1 MAAAKDDPVSV
12 EDKDNI
18 EALLDD
24 ADRLSSTIS
33 RPFSGLSTV
42 LARIRAASI
51 AQKKELDAT
60 LEVCQQM
67 QKKVDVAEAKTQD
80 ILNQVV
86 EKFNEKIK
94 ADMPNMLKKAFT
106 EANLAGALLDVVEAE
121 NQGMMKAFE
130 AVKADMPNIVEEAF
144 TEAKRKAGGS
154 WHVEEPTEVV
164 CTSAPETAT
173 EPMKKKMKY
182 TTTVPMASGKEEMN
196 AIEMIVWNS
205 NAFTPEQKKE
215 IWSRVQEKTT
225 PVGDAVP
232 RLASHADH
240 PAKRSR
246 PSPSASSGASS
257 GAAGGAAGGAASVPG
272 TDIV

>member
-67 QKKVDVAEAKTQD
+67 QKKLDVTEAANQD
-80 ILNQVV
+80 MVKALTAQV
-86 EKFNEKIK
+86 EALK
-94 ADMPNMLKKAFT
+94 ADAPKQIVSVKK
-106 EANLAGALLDVVEAE
+106 
-121 NQGMMKAFE
+121 
-130 AVKADMPNIVEEAF
+130 
-144 TEAKRKAGGS
+144 
-154 WHVEEPTEVV
+154 EPTEV
-164 CTSAPETAT
+164 
-173 EPMKKKMKY
+173 
-182 TTTVPMASGKEEMN
+182 
-196 AIEMIVWNS
+196 
-205 NAFTPEQKKE
+205 
-215 IWSRVQEKTT
+215 
-225 PVGDAVP
+225 GDPP
-232 RLASHADH
+232 RLASHAGY

-257 GAAGGAAGGAASVPG
+257 GAAGGAAGGAAEGVAGQGFSEICPLTKCLVSQCLHCRPLS
-272 TDIV
+272 DM

>member
-60 LEVCQQM
+60 LEVVKTLSDLCQQM
-67 QKKVDVAEAKTQD
+67 HAGTVEVKEA
-80 ILNQVV
+80 
-86 EKFNEKIK
+86 
-94 ADMPNMLKKAFT
+94 LK
-106 EANLAGALLDVVEAE
+106 ANLRQAE
-121 NQGMMKAFE
+121 E
-130 AVKADMPNIVEEAF
+130 
-144 TEAKRKAGGS
+144 
-154 WHVEEPTEVV
+154 
-164 CTSAPETAT
+164 
-173 EPMKKKMKY
+173 
-182 TTTVPMASGKEEMN
+182 MASD
-196 AIEMIVWNS
+196 
-205 NAFTPEQKKE
+205 
-215 IWSRVQEKTT
+215 
-225 PVGDAVP
+225 PVGDPP
-232 RLASHADH
+232 RLASHAGY

-257 GAAGGAAGGAASVPG
+257 GAAGGAAGGAAEGGAGQGFS
-272 TDIV
+272 DICPLTKCLVSQCLHCRPLSDM

>member
-67 QKKVDVAEAKTQD
+67 QKKVDVAEAKTQN
-80 ILNQVV
+80 ILNQVR

-94 ADMPNMLKKAFT
+94 ADMLNMVKKAFT
-106 EANLAGALLDVVEAE
+106 EANLAGALLDVVKAE

-130 AVKADMPNIVEEAF
+130 AVKADMPNIIKEAF

-154 WHVEEPTEVV
+154 WHVEEPTE
-164 CTSAPETAT
+164 
-173 EPMKKKMKY
+173 
-182 TTTVPMASGKEEMN
+182 
-196 AIEMIVWNS
+196 
-205 NAFTPEQKKE
+205 
-215 IWSRVQEKTT
+215 
-225 PVGDAVP
+225 VGDAVP

-257 GAAGGAAGGAASVPG
+257 GAAGGAAGGAAEGVAGQGFSEICPVTKCLVSQCEHCWPSS
-272 TDIV
+272 DE

>member
-80 ILNQVV
+80 ILNQVAAN
-86 EKFNEKIK
+86 FK
-94 ADMPNMLKKAFT
+94 AHMS
-106 EANLAGALLDVVEAE
+106 
-121 NQGMMKAFE
+121 
-130 AVKADMPNIVEEAF
+130 NIVKEAF
-144 TEAKRKAGGS
+144 TEAKRKAMAGHS
-154 WHVEEPTEVV
+154 LLEAEASAHVEEPT
-164 CTSAPETAT
+164 
-173 EPMKKKMKY
+173 K
-182 TTTVPMASGKEEMN
+182 
-196 AIEMIVWNS
+196 
-205 NAFTPEQKKE
+205 
-215 IWSRVQEKTT
+215 
-225 PVGDAVP
+225 VGDAVP
-232 RLASHADH
+232 RLASHAGY

-257 GAAGGAAGGAASVPG
+257 GAAGGAAGGAAEGVAGQGFS
-272 TDIV
+272 DICPLTKCLVSQCLHCRPLSDM

>member
-67 QKKVDVAEAKTQD
+67 QKKVDVAEAANQD
-80 ILNQVV
+80 MVKALTAHV
-86 EKFNEKIK
+86 EAFK
-94 ADMPNMLKKAFT
+94 ADVPKLFSVKK
-106 EANLAGALLDVVEAE
+106 
-121 NQGMMKAFE
+121 
-130 AVKADMPNIVEEAF
+130 
-144 TEAKRKAGGS
+144 
-154 WHVEEPTEVV
+154 EPTE
-164 CTSAPETAT
+164 
-173 EPMKKKMKY
+173 
-182 TTTVPMASGKEEMN
+182 
-196 AIEMIVWNS
+196 
-205 NAFTPEQKKE
+205 
-215 IWSRVQEKTT
+215 
-225 PVGDAVP
+225 VGDAVP
-232 RLASHADH
+232 RLASHANY
-240 PAKRSR
+240 PTKRSR

-257 GAAGGAAGGAASVPG
+257 GAAGGAAGGAVEGGAGQGFS
-272 TDIV
+272 DICPLTKCLVSQCLHCRPLSDV

>member
-12 EDKDNI
+12 EDQDNI
-18 EALLDD
+18 ESMLDD

-33 RPFSGLSTV
+33 RPFSGINAV
-42 LARIRAASI
+42 LARLRAASI

-80 ILNQVV
+80 ILNQVA

-94 ADMPNMLKKAFT
+94 ADMPNMLKEAFT
-106 EANLAGALLDVVEAE
+106 EANLAGALLDVVKAE
-121 NQGMMKAFE
+121 HQGMMKAFE

-144 TEAKRKAGGS
+144 TEVKRKAGGS
-154 WHVEEPTEVV
+154 RHVEEPTEV
-164 CTSAPETAT
+164 
-173 EPMKKKMKY
+173 PMKKKMKY

-196 AIEMIVWNS
+196 AIEMMFWNS

-215 IWSRVQEKTT
+215 IW
-225 PVGDAVP
+225 
-232 RLASHADH
+232 
-240 PAKRSR
+240 KRSR

>member
-67 QKKVDVAEAKTQD
+67 QKKVDVAEATTQD

-86 EKFNEKIK
+86 EQFTSPVHTILSFWTPQQVRILISRCLRRRGKFSKN
-94 ADMPNMLKKAFT
+94 P
-106 EANLAGALLDVVEAE
+106 V
-121 NQGMMKAFE
+121 
-130 AVKADMPNIVEEAF
+130 
-144 TEAKRKAGGS
+144 
-154 WHVEEPTEVV
+154 
-164 CTSAPETAT
+164 PET
-173 EPMKKKMKY
+173 
-182 TTTVPMASGKEEMN
+182 
-196 AIEMIVWNS
+196 
-205 NAFTPEQKKE
+205 
-215 IWSRVQEKTT
+215 
-225 PVGDAVP
+225 GD
-232 RLASHADH
+232 
-240 PAKRSR
+240 K
-246 PSPSASSGASS
+246 GA
-257 GAAGGAAGGAASVPG
+257 
-272 TDIV
+272 

>member
-1 MAAAKDDPVSV
+1 MFTNPAVKFYFASVSGMAAAKDDPVSV

-24 ADRLSSTIS
+24 ADRLSGLLRPFADRLSHVS

-80 ILNQVV
+80 NLKAIL
-86 EKFNEKIK
+86 K
-94 ADMPNMLKKAFT
+94 
-106 EANLAGALLDVVEAE
+106 
-121 NQGMMKAFE
+121 
-130 AVKADMPNIVEEAF
+130 AVKADMPNIVKEAF

-173 EPMKKKMKY
+173 GPMKKKMKD

-225 PVGDAVP
+225 PV
-232 RLASHADH
+232 
-240 PAKRSR
+240 AK
-246 PSPSASSGASS
+246 SACRFL
-257 GAAGGAAGGAASVPG
+257 
-272 TDIV
+272 DLK

>member
-12 EDKDNI
+12 EDNDNI
-18 EALLDD
+18 EAMLDS

-67 QKKVDVAEAKTQD
+67 QKKVDVAEAANQD
-80 ILNQVV
+80 MVKALTAQV
-86 EKFNEKIK
+86 E
-94 ADMPNMLKKAFT
+94 AFT
-106 EANLAGALLDVVEAE
+106 
-121 NQGMMKAFE
+121 
-130 AVKADMPNIVEEAF
+130 ADMPNIVKKAF

-196 AIEMIVWNS
+196 ASNAFTSEQKENVEMNAIERLVWNS

-225 PVGDAVP
+225 PV
-232 RLASHADH
+232 
-240 PAKRSR
+240 AK
-246 PSPSASSGASS
+246 SACRFL
-257 GAAGGAAGGAASVPG
+257 
-272 TDIV
+272 DLK